1 MWNTNINDWAKVYD
15 VRLRTWLRAIKKA
28 EESIETKS
36 KGFTLSTYMRE
47 SWETGR
53 FWLNYPARKSCAFD
67 TIFWKYLDKG
77 FFGSRVGDVAK
88 QGPLEDESPSI
99 E

>member
-1 MWNTNINDWAKVYD
+1 LK
-15 VRLRTWLRAIKKA
+15 TWLRAIEVA

-53 FWLNYPARKSCAFD
+53 FWLNYAARKS
-67 TIFWKYLDKG
+67 
-77 FFGSRVGDVAK
+77 
-88 QGPLEDESPSI
+88 
-99 E
+99 